1 MARLIQVA
9 PAARWTMPWL
19 ELVLP
24 LYALTLLAVYYGLD
38 GLSVAM
44 PDERVESVALWAAW
58 IVGGAL
64 GGILALSGLLL
75 AFYLLYSP
83 FYLGKNLRR
92 IVNPAVWSDPK
103 EFRFYLCC
111 FVLLCLLAALA
122 ILSLE
127 VFLVAFIVLAGGAQ
141 LIWRLV
147 L

>member
-24 LYALTLLAVYYGLD
+24 LYALALVTIYYGLD
-38 GLSVAM
+38 GLRLAM
-44 PDERVESVALWAAW
+44 PDERVESLALWAAW

-75 AFYLLYSP
+75 VFYLLYSP
-83 FYLGKNLRR
+83 FYLGKNLSR
-92 IVNPAVWSDPK
+92 IVNPAVWTDPK

-111 FVLLCLLAALA
+111 FVLLLVLAGLA

-127 VFLVAFIVLAGGAQ
+127 VFLVAFIVLAGSAQ